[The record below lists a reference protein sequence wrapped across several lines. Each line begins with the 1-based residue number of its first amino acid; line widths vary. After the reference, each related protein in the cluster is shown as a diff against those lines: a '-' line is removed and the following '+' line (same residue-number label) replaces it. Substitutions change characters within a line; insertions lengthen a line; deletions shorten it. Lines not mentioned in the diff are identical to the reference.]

1 MLSDVDEEEEEEEEE
16 ERSGGTLLLLD
27 GEGGVL
33 QFPLHFLFL
42 LPLHF
47 DWFSGRTI

>member
-1 MLSDVDEEEEEEEEE
+1 MLSDVDEEEEEEE
-16 ERSGGTLLLLD
+16 RTGGTLLLLG
-27 GEGGVL
+27 GEGGVR
-33 QFPLHFLFL
+33 QFPLHSLFL